1 VPQQANSQ
9 DREKRRRELFEAVM
23 RLPQRERIGYLE
35 RQTPGDLTLRDSVLR
50 LIHATRG
57 NRPGILDHPV
67 SHRPAHFGRPER
79 PPSRIGPYEVI
90 KHLGSGGMANV
101 YACRNQHG
109 TLVAVKLLRAGL
121 YDADFLERFNLERA
135 IHSQIDHPNV
145 CRILDTGKAEH
156 GTPFIVMELIE
167 GQPIDGY
174 CDSRKL
180 PIPERLQLFSQVL
193 AGVECFHR
201 RSIVHR
207 DLKPANIFVTSDGRV
222 KILDFGIAKVAS
234 HVAGMTGHGPTGS
247 VLPLMTPRYASPEQ
261 LKQRRSGRAS
271 DIYSLGLVLYEL
283 LAGSHP
289 FSDALGEG
297 TERLLAVM
305 NTRPPAL
312 PSVLAVNPE
321 LSGRIDQLVLKAL
334 QLEPEQRYASVGHF
348 RESLRDYLDAPMP
361 RRSSARPL

>member
-1 VPQQANSQ
+1 VPQEANSR

-23 RLPQRERIGYLE
+23 RLPPRERIAYLE
-35 RQTPGDLTLRDSVLR
+35 RQTSGDPTLCDSVLR

-67 SHRPAHFGRPER
+67 SHRPARSGRLER

-90 KHLGSGGMANV
+90 KHLGSGGMASV
-101 YACRNQHG
+101 YTCRNQHG

-167 GQPIDGY
+167 GQPIDRY
-174 CDSRKL
+174 SNSRKL
-180 PIPERLQLFSQVL
+180 PIPERLRLFSQVL

-207 DLKPANIFVTSDGRV
+207 DLKPANIFVTTDGRV
-222 KILDFGIAKVAS
+222 KILDFGIAKVAN
-234 HVAGMTGHGPTGS
+234 HIAGMTGHGPTGS
-247 VLPLMTPRYASPEQ
+247 SLPLMTLRYASPEQ
-261 LKQRRSGRAS
+261 LRQLRSGRAS
-271 DIYSLGLVLYEL
+271 DIYSLGLLLYEL

-305 NTRPPAL
+305 NTRSPAPPSAL
-312 PSVLAVNPE
+312 AAIPG
-321 LSGRIDQLVLKAL
+321 LSGRIDHLVLKAL
-334 QLEPEQRYASVGHF
+334 QLEPEQRYASVGQF
-348 RESLRDYLDAPMP
+348 RESLRTCLDAPISRP
-361 RRSSARPL
+361 SSARSL